1 MHTSVRDNFPAFS
14 TRLEGRVKHM
24 YLDSLGNVTIAIG
37 NKIDPVADALD
48 LASLGAP
55 LLRDSNNTKASDAE
69 ITAEWTKVK
78 GGSTATTLH
87 LSEPSIDALVT
98 KRLKQNET
106 VLLTIFPGF
115 DDWPADA
122 QLAILSMAWGLGPN
136 ALRPPKFQKLRA
148 AIGARKWFNAARE
161 CNMTGSGL
169 DKRNAV
175 DRGLF
180 RNAAV
185 SEEPPASDPAVLFL
199 PIPGNRP
206 KRQFGDG
213 PNDADVAVVQR
224 MFNPARLDLLAPGT
238 FTPGTFD
245 SATLTAVKAF
255 QSGEAALP
263 SSGPFP
269 VTGVVAQLTWA
280 CLGEHV
286 PQA

>member
-1 MHTSVRDNFPAFS
+1 MHASVRNNFSAFS
-14 TRLEGRVKHM
+14 KRLEGRVNHM
-24 YLDSLGNVTIAIG
+24 YLDSLLNVTIAVG
-37 NKIDPVADALD
+37 NKIDPVADALA

-55 LLRDSNNTKASDAE
+55 LLRDSDNARASDAE
-69 ITAEWTKVK
+69 ITTEWTKVK

-87 LSEPSIDALVT
+87 LSEASIDALVA
-98 KRLKQNET
+98 KRLQQNET

-122 QLAILSMAWGLGPN
+122 QLGILSMAWGLGAN
-136 ALRPPKFQKLRA
+136 ALRPPHFKELRA
-148 AIGARKWFNAARE
+148 AIGARKWFKAARE
-161 CNMTGSGL
+161 CNMNGSGL
-169 DKRNAV
+169 LKRNAV
-175 DRGLF
+175 NRGLF

-185 SEEPPASDPAVLFL
+185 SAEPPASDPAVLFL

-206 KRQFGDG
+206 KRQLGDG
-213 PNDADVAVVQR
+213 PDDAHVALVQR
-224 MFNPARLDLLAPGT
+224 MFNPDRLNHLTPGT

-245 SATLTAVKAF
+245 AATLTAVKAF

-263 SSGPFP
+263 GSGTFP
-269 VTGVVAQLTWA
+269 VTGVVAELTWA